1 MAKDP
6 KEAVPASQSHEQLVK
21 CISCG
26 SDLASAVL
34 YQRYRVCPFCRFH
47 YTISAAQRIEF
58 LVDPR
63 TFRETNE
70 SLVPLDPLSFADRVP
85 YKERIAEAQR
95 VTGLTEAV
103 ITGTGHIG
111 GVEAVLAVL
120 DYGFMGG
127 SIGSAVGE
135 KITKAA
141 EMSAHRRLPFVLVA
155 AGGAPR
161 IQEGVLALM
170 QMPKMAMALRRLG
183 KKGIPFISILSSPAT
198 GHLLAASMSMA
209 DIVFAEPG
217 AIIGFA
223 PKRLAEEATKDGKT
237 PQEFQTADFYL
248 AHGMIDAIVDRR
260 RLKQQLALAL
270 DLLGFKYR
278 LTIANRSRLRYVE
291 RPAAPA
297 WERVQLARHE
307 QRPTA
312 RDYIERIVSNFV
324 ELHGDR
330 IYGDDPVVVTGIGY
344 LAGEAVMV
352 IGQDRG
358 KKEESGSH
366 HEGYIYPEG
375 FRKARR
381 AMRLAAKFRLP
392 LVTFVDTQGA
402 YPGLAAEER
411 GLAGA
416 FGLMVAEMA
425 ELPTPVLSAIIGEG
439 GSEGALAFSVA
450 DRLLMM
456 ENAIYTPISPEAAA
470 LILYRDSSRANQ
482 VAASLKLTAEDC
494 VELGIVDGVVPEPE
508 EGAHT
513 NIGEAARQLERL
525 LVQSL
530 LDVQMTFTRTLLR
543 NRAKKFRKIG
553 SYGTLFEVALAS
565 EADKAQES
573 FVNSVQD
580 VVDRVL
586 GRESD
591 PHRRNRKREDT
602 NRR

>member
-1 MAKDP
+1 MAKEA
-6 KEAVPASQSHEQLVK
+6 KEAASAPQPHDKLEK

-26 SDLASAVL
+26 GDLASAVL
-34 YQRYRVCPFCRFH
+34 YHRYHVCPYCRFH
-47 YTISAAQRIEF
+47 YTISASQRIEA

-63 TFRETNE
+63 TFREINE

-95 VTGLTEAV
+95 VTGIAEAV

-111 GVEAVLAVL
+111 GVEAVLSVL
-120 DYGFMGG
+120 DYAFMGG

-141 EMSAHRRLPFVLVA
+141 EAASRRRLPFVLIA
-155 AGGAPR
+155 SGGTPR

-170 QMPKMAMALRRLG
+170 QMPKIVMALRRLS
-183 KKGIPFISILSSPAT
+183 KQGIPFISILSSPT
-198 GHLLAASMSMA
+198 SGHLLAASMSMA
-209 DIVFAEPG
+209 DIVYAEPG

-223 PKRLAEEATKDGKT
+223 PKRLAEAATKEGKT

-278 LTIANRSRLRYVE
+278 LTIANRSRLRTVE

-307 QRPTA
+307 QRPTS
-312 RDYIERIVSNFV
+312 RDYIERIVSNFI

-330 IYGDDPVVVTGIGY
+330 IHGDDPAVITGIGY

-358 KKEESGSH
+358 KKEQSGAH

-375 FRKARR
+375 FRKACR

-392 LVTFVDTQGA
+392 LVTFVDTPGA
-402 YPGLAAEER
+402 YPGLEGEER

-416 FGLMVAEMA
+416 FGLMVGDMA
-425 ELPTPVLSAIIGEG
+425 ELPTPVIAAIIGEG
-439 GSEGALAFSVA
+439 GSEAALAFSVA
-450 DRLLMM
+450 DRILMM

-470 LILYRDSSRANQ
+470 LILYRDSARADS

-494 VELGIVDGVVPEPE
+494 MDLGIVDGVVPEPE

-525 LVQSL
+525 LVQAL

-543 NRAKKFRKIG
+543 SRAKKFRKMG

-580 VVDRVL
+580 TIDRVL
-586 GRESD
+586 GREPD
-591 PHRRNRKREDT
+591 PNRRVKKRENG